1 MLIDVHAHLDFPQFN
16 SDRDKIIE
24 EARREDIIII
34 NSGIGP
40 SGIKKT
46 LELSR
51 KYDNV
56 YATLG
61 LSPQEFD
68 EGIIEETISLI
79 RKHRRDIVGVGE
91 VGLDYHWVK
100 EPQKRQAEKINF
112 DRFINL
118 SKELSLPVVIHSRD
132 AESDVIEKIEEEN
145 FQAILHSFGGTVDEA
160 ERAVSSGALISI
172 PASIC
177 YSKQKMRLVREIPLE
192 STVLETD
199 SPYLSPEPKTR
210 NTPLNLKLS
219 AEKIAEIKEVDVGI
233 IEEVTAENAKK
244 FFNLRI

>member
-16 SDRDKIIE
+16 PDRDKIIK
-24 EARREDIIII
+24 EAGREDIIII

-40 SGIKKT
+40 EGIKKT

-51 KYDNV
+51 KHDNV

-68 EGIIEETISLI
+68 EEIIEETISLI
-79 RKHRRDIVGVGE
+79 RKHRCDIVGVGE
-91 VGLDYHWVK
+91 VGLDYHWIK
-100 EPQKRQAEKINF
+100 EPEKRHAEKINF

-132 AESDVIEKIEEEN
+132 AESDVIKKIEEEN
-145 FQAILHSFGGTVDEA
+145 FRAILHSFGGTVEEA
-160 ERAVSSGALISI
+160 ERAVSLGALISI
-172 PASIC
+172 PANIC
-177 YSKQKMRLVREIPLE
+177 YSKQKMKLAKRIPLK
-192 STVLETD
+192 SIVLETD

-210 NTPLNLKLS
+210 NSPLNLKLS
-219 AEKIAEIKEVDVGI
+219 TEKIAEIKEVDVDT
-233 IEEVTAENAKK
+233 IEEVTTENAKK